1 MCISVN
7 AELVWAVPQQCSR
20 LGCHSILL
28 PWDLDSHHSPQDQRW
43 WWQQGA
49 WALWAWQKSCHHH
62 FQEKQAGG
70 DSSST
75 LFPFFWHERWFGAR
89 FCMMALPIQN
99 VLQEQLLIISIEKRQ
114 LIMYCP
120 QSVFYSLCGATGM
133 FSNVAY
139 SPNKYF
145 YLAGTLAACLNVV

>member
-1 MCISVN
+1 M
-7 AELVWAVPQQCSR
+7 L
-20 LGCHSILL
+20 
-28 PWDLDSHHSPQDQRW
+28 
-43 WWQQGA
+43 
-49 WALWAWQKSCHHH
+49 
-62 FQEKQAGG
+62 QAGVSQHPAPLG
-70 DSSST
+70 LRLTPQPPGSEVVVAAGSMGAVGLAKELSPSLPGKAGRWGLFST